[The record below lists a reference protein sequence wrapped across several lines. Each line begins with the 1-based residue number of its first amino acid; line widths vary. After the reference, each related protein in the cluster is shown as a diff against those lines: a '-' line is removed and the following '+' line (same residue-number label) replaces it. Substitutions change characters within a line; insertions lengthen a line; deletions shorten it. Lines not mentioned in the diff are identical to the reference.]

1 MPSEIAIA
9 LKCSLCCTAQAICRW
24 LLKRCLRGGM
34 ELVAKQAGG
43 FSRDLLPC
51 YQAIAAHL
59 PAKTSAPTERSN
71 PRRAGWRLT
80 CGCLTRVGRAVGTG
94 PRWLWTRCSSRAFV
108 CHRRLEHQ
116 TVRSSG
122 T

>member
-9 LKCSLCCTAQAICRW
+9 LICFLCCTAQAICRW

-51 YQAIAAHL
+51 YQAVAAHL
-59 PAKTSAPTERSN
+59 PAKTSAQMESSN
-71 PRRAGWRLT
+71 PDEQ
-80 CGCLTRVGRAVGTG
+80 TG
-94 PRWLWTRCSSRAFV
+94 
-108 CHRRLEHQ
+108 
-116 TVRSSG
+116 G
-122 T
+122 